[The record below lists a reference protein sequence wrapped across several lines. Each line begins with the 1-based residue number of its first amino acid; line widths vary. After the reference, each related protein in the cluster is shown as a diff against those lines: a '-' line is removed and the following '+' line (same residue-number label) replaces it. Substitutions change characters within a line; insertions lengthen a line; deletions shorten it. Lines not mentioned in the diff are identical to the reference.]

1 MTDVLD
7 ILFKKLSGEL
17 NKTAHNIDY
26 VVKYKTMS
34 HMKM

>member
-26 VVKYKTMS
+26 VVKD
-34 HMKM
+34 